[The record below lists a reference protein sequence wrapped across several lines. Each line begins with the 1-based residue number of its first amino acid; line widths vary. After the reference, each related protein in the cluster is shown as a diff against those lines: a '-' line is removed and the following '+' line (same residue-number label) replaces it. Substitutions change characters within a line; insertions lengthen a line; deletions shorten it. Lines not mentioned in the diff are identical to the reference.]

1 MGLCFL
7 SMEAE
12 ITEGKGE
19 GHAEPKF
26 IPALCCSE
34 ARTLRPRLKPPPHQR
49 FPTQIIFSPGQFGL

>member
-26 IPALCCSE
+26 IPALCCSVS
-34 ARTLRPRLKPPPHQR
+34 AAQKRGR
-49 FPTQIIFSPGQFGL
+49 